1 MNPFKHKQLEEFT
14 IEDCESY
21 INRYPYGEH
30 TVEVKRLLKE
40 LKKQKASQIKGKTAT
55 DSKKQKSVKI
65 KDHSS
70 AKEESNNVQ
79 PPIDIYP
86 YDRWDDWKRF
96 FRVIGTI
103 IVIVI
108 AIAMVSAIAEGYV
121 YTGPPIALVAFWVI
135 RAIWKDS

>member
-1 MNPFKHKQLEEFT
+1 MRIVYQQ
-14 IEDCESY
+14 ISVW
-21 INRYPYGEH
+21 EH
-30 TVEVKRLLKE
+30 LIEVKRLLKE
-40 LKKQKASQIKGKTAT
+40 LKKQKASQVKGKTAT

-79 PPIDIYP
+79 PPIDIYR
-86 YDRWDDWKRF
+86 YDGWDDWTKF
-96 FRVIGTI
+96 FRILGTI
-103 IVIVI
+103 IVIAI
-108 AIAMVSAIAEGYV
+108 AIGMVSAIADGYI

>member
-30 TVEVKRLLKE
+30 TVEVKRFLKE
-40 LKKQKASQIKGKTAT
+40 LKKQNASQVKEEIVT
-55 DSKKQKSVKI
+55 DSKKPDI
-65 KDHSS
+65 KTNNDSS
-70 AKEESNNVQ
+70 ARATSDNTQSQYVNTT
-79 PPIDIYP
+79 YSSG
-86 YDRWDDWKRF
+86 DDWIKF
-96 FRVIGTI
+96 FRILGTI

-108 AIAMVSAIAEGYV
+108 AIAMASAIAEGYV
-121 YTGPPIALVAFWVI
+121 YTGPSITFVALLVI

>member
-21 INRYPYGEH
+21 INRYPYGEQ

-40 LKKQKASQIKGKTAT
+40 LKKRNVSQVKEENVTG
-55 DSKKQKSVKI
+55 SKKPDI
-65 KDHSS
+65 KTNYDSS
-70 AKEESNNVQ
+70 ARATSDNTQSQYVN
-79 PPIDIYP
+79 ITYSS
-86 YDRWDDWKRF
+86 DDWTKS
-96 FRVIGTI
+96 FRILGTS

-108 AIAMVSAIAEGYV
+108 AIAMASAIAEGYV

>member
-21 INRYPYGEH
+21 INRYPYDKH
-30 TVEVKRLLKE
+30 TVEVNRFLKE
-40 LKKQKASQIKGKTAT
+40 HKKRNVSQVKEENAT
-55 DSKKQKSVKI
+55 DSKKPDI
-65 KDHSS
+65 KTNYDSS
-70 AKEESNNVQ
+70 ARATSDNTQSQYVNTT
-79 PPIDIYP
+79 YSSS
-86 YDRWDDWKRF
+86 DDWTKF
-96 FRVIGTI
+96 FRILGTI

-108 AIAMVSAIAEGYV
+108 AIAMASAIAEGYV

>member
-21 INRYPYGEH
+21 INRYPYGEY
-30 TVEVKRLLKE
+30 TVEVKRFLKE
-40 LKKQKASQIKGKTAT
+40 LKQRNVSQVKEENVT
-55 DSKKQKSVKI
+55 DSKKPDI
-65 KDHSS
+65 ETNYDSS
-70 AKEESNNVQ
+70 ARATMDNTQSQYVNTT
-79 PPIDIYP
+79 YSSS
-86 YDRWDDWKRF
+86 DDWTKF
-96 FRVIGTI
+96 FRILGTI

-108 AIAMVSAIAEGYV
+108 AIAMASAIAEGYV

>member
-30 TVEVKRLLKE
+30 AVEVKRFLKE
-40 LKKQKASQIKGKTAT
+40 LKKRNVSQVKEENAT
-55 DSKKQKSVKI
+55 DRKKPDI
-65 KDHSS
+65 KTNYDSS
-70 AKEESNNVQ
+70 ARATSDNTQSQYVNTT
-79 PPIDIYP
+79 YSSS
-86 YDRWDDWKRF
+86 DDWTKF
-96 FRVIGTI
+96 FRILGTI

-108 AIAMVSAIAEGYV
+108 AIAMASAIAEGYV

>member
-30 TVEVKRLLKE
+30 TVEVKHFLKE
-40 LKKQKASQIKGKTAT
+40 LKKRNVSQVKEENVT
-55 DSKKQKSVKI
+55 DSKKPDVKTNY
-65 KDHSS
+65 DSS
-70 AKEESNNVQ
+70 ARATSDNTQSQYVNTT
-79 PPIDIYP
+79 YSSS
-86 YDRWDDWKRF
+86 DDWTKF
-96 FRVIGTI
+96 FRILGTI

>member
-1 MNPFKHKQLEEFT
+1 MNPFTHKQLEEFT

-30 TVEVKRLLKE
+30 TVEVKHFLKE
-40 LKKQKASQIKGKTAT
+40 LKKRNVSQVKEENVT
-55 DSKKQKSVKI
+55 DSKKPDI
-65 KDHSS
+65 KTNYDSS
-70 AKEESNNVQ
+70 ARATMDNTQSQYVNTT
-79 PPIDIYP
+79 YSSS
-86 YDRWDDWKRF
+86 DDWTKF
-96 FRVIGTI
+96 FRILGTI

-108 AIAMVSAIAEGYV
+108 AIAVASAIAEGYV

>member
-30 TVEVKRLLKE
+30 IVEVKRFLKE
-40 LKKQKASQIKGKTAT
+40 LKKQNASQVKKEIAT
-55 DSKKQKSVKI
+55 DSKKPDVKTNNN
-65 KDHSS
+65 SS
-70 AKEESNNVQ
+70 ARATSDNTQSQYVNTT
-79 PPIDIYP
+79 YSGS
-86 YDRWDDWKRF
+86 DDWTKF
-96 FRVIGTI
+96 FRILGTI

-108 AIAMVSAIAEGYV
+108 AIAMASAIAEGYV

>member
-1 MNPFKHKQLEEFT
+1 MSPFKHKQLEEFT

-30 TVEVKRLLKE
+30 TVEVKHFLKE
-40 LKKQKASQIKGKTAT
+40 LKKRNVSQVKEENVT
-55 DSKKQKSVKI
+55 DSKKPDI
-65 KDHSS
+65 KTNYDSS
-70 AKEESNNVQ
+70 ARATMDNTQSQYVNTT
-79 PPIDIYP
+79 YSSS
-86 YDRWDDWKRF
+86 DDWTKF
-96 FRVIGTI
+96 FRILGTI

-108 AIAMVSAIAEGYV
+108 AIAMASAIAEGYV

>member
-1 MNPFKHKQLEEFT
+1 MNPFTHKQLEEFT

-30 TVEVKRLLKE
+30 TVEVKHFLKE
-40 LKKQKASQIKGKTAT
+40 LKKRNVSQVKEENVT
-55 DSKKQKSVKI
+55 DSKKPDI
-65 KDHSS
+65 KTNYDSS
-70 AKEESNNVQ
+70 ARATMDNTQSQYVNTT
-79 PPIDIYP
+79 YSS
-86 YDRWDDWKRF
+86 DDWTKF
-96 FRVIGTI
+96 FRILGTI

-108 AIAMVSAIAEGYV
+108 AIAVVSAIAEGYV

>member
-30 TVEVKRLLKE
+30 TVEVKRFLKE
-40 LKKQKASQIKGKTAT
+40 LKKRNVSQVKEENVT
-55 DSKKQKSVKI
+55 DSKKPDSKTNY
-65 KDHSS
+65 DSS
-70 AKEESNNVQ
+70 ARATLDNTQSQ
-79 PPIDIYP
+79 
-86 YDRWDDWKRF
+86 YDNTTYSSSDDWTKF
-96 FRVIGTI
+96 FRILGTI

-108 AIAMVSAIAEGYV
+108 AIAMASAIAEGYV

>member
-30 TVEVKRLLKE
+30 TVEVKLFLKE
-40 LKKQKASQIKGKTAT
+40 LKKRNVSQVKEENVT
-55 DSKKQKSVKI
+55 DSKKPDVKTNNNSLARATL
-65 KDHSS
+65 DNTQSQYVNTTYSS
-70 AKEESNNVQ
+70 S
-79 PPIDIYP
+79 
-86 YDRWDDWKRF
+86 DDWTKF
-96 FRVIGTI
+96 FRILGTI

-108 AIAMVSAIAEGYV
+108 AIAMASAIAEGYV

>member
-21 INRYPYGEH
+21 INRYPYGEQ

-40 LKKQKASQIKGKTAT
+40 LKKRNVSQVKEENVTG
-55 DSKKQKSVKI
+55 SKKPDI
-65 KDHSS
+65 KTNYDSS
-70 AKEESNNVQ
+70 ARATSDNTQSQYVN
-79 PPIDIYP
+79 ITYSS
-86 YDRWDDWKRF
+86 DDWTKS
-96 FRVIGTI
+96 FRILGTI

-108 AIAMVSAIAEGYV
+108 AIAMASAIAEGYV